1 MKVSGRKYPVVWR
14 VMAGAYSRNLLKRIQ
29 QSGLDIAIYEDEFE
43 NEPGRF
49 GYTAEIN
56 GKPVVTPHDDV
67 AYFESAD
74 AAEKGA
80 YDDIQKTLPNDTYF
94 IPGPYV

>member
-1 MKVSGRKYPVVWR
+1 MKVSGRLYPTLWC
-14 VMAGAYSRNLLKRIQ
+14 VMAGASSRNLLKTIQ
-29 QSGLDIAIYEDEFE
+29 QSGLDISIYEDEFE
-43 NEPGRF
+43 NEPGRL

-56 GKPVVTPHDDV
+56 GKPVLTPHDDV
-67 AYFESAD
+67 AYFDSAA

-80 YDDIQKTLPNDTYF
+80 YEEADRMKPHTYF

>member
-1 MKVSGRKYPVVWR
+1 MKVSGRNYPVVWR
-14 VMAGAYSRNLLKRIQ
+14 VMAGAYSRNLLKHIR
-29 QSGLDIAIYEDEFE
+29 QSGLDISIYQDEFE

-56 GKPVVTPHDDV
+56 GKPVLTPADDV
-67 AYFESAD
+67 AYFDSAD

-80 YDDIQKTLPNDTYF
+80 YDEIQRTKPHTYF
-94 IPGPYV
+94 IPPPYV